1 MEFKVGDWVRVLRK
15 DGAISSGLIGK
26 VTGTPETTMY
36 DNSIWIHLENGF
48 SSSTKPSNLEIWQP
62 KEGEWCWFWNYTDT
76 PNFMMFNGITE
87 DNLYNGITC
96 IGGCDIEFDYCEPFI
111 GELPSFIK
119 DK

>member
-1 MEFKVGDWVRVLRK
+1 MQFKVGDWVIPKVADDFKPRK
-15 DGAISSGLIGK
+15 ITKI
-26 VTGTPETTMY
+26 V
-36 DNSIWIHLENGF
+36 DNDFIESEDLMGYMIDFEL
-48 SSSTKPSNLEIWQP
+48 WQP